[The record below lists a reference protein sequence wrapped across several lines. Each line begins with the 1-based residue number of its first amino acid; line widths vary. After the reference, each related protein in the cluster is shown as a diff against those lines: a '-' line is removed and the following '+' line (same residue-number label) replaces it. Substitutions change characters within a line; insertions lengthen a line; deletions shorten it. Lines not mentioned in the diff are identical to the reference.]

1 MSASV
6 LRKLKLAH
14 QSLGRG
20 DAAAAAA
27 LCEEVLARAPRNP
40 DALWL
45 LGTAALMQGRAQAAI
60 PLLERAVTAAP
71 ERGSALE
78 SLGLAY
84 LMAGDFAGA
93 EVALRRAAGMPGAP
107 ASVRMRL
114 GIALLEQGQHEAAIS
129 ELERALAAQPHD
141 RDAQLNLGRAYAGAG
156 RWSEAQGAFERVL
169 AVRADDC
176 DALYNLGLAQL
187 ERGEPVRARAA
198 FERVLALDPGN
209 VDARERLAASL
220 FLVGRYV
227 EALEHL
233 KPVVAARPQ
242 DAALKTALADALF
255 QTGAL
260 EEAES
265 AAHSALALDPQAR
278 GAYGL
283 LALVHYIRGELD
295 QAIDVLERGFER
307 TGEEPLLGSLVH
319 LHHRTCDW
327 PKWSAAWERL
337 VPLLETSSDIGSP
350 FWLLCERTS
359 AEQQLSYTRRW
370 ATKRF
375 GRIHA
380 ERPLPRSRKPGVRL
394 RIGYFSSDFQ
404 DHAVAHL
411 IVEALEMHDRE
422 RFEIHAYSY
431 GPDDKS
437 AVRARLQAGME
448 HFVDVA
454 WEADDALVR
463 RMRADELDV
472 LVDLKGY
479 TAGDRL
485 GVMAHRPC
493 PVQVTWLGYPGTTGT
508 DFIDYVI
515 ADEYII
521 PHGAERHYSERVLRL
536 PTCYQPN
543 DRKRVRVPPLE
554 RQAYGLPQD
563 AFVFCCFNQAVKI
576 VPEVF
581 TRWMSLLRRVPG
593 SVLWILEEN
602 RWALG
607 NLKRAAEALG
617 IDAQRIVVAERMPN
631 AQHLAR
637 FGAADLALDTA
648 PYTSHTTASDALWM
662 GCPLVALCGETFAAR
677 VSGSILSASG
687 LGELVTHTL
696 DDYEALALRLATDR
710 DYMTEVKGRVAA
722 AGATAP
728 TFDSAKFARDLEAL
742 YVQITNR

>member
-6 LRKLKLAH
+6 QRKLKLVH

-45 LGTAALMQGRAQAAI
+45 LGTASLMQGRAQAAI
-60 PLLERAVTAAP
+60 PVLERAVAAAP

-84 LMAGDFAGA
+84 LMAGDFARA
-93 EVALRRAAGMPGAP
+93 EGALRRAAGMPGAP

-114 GIALLEQGQHEAAIS
+114 GIALLEQGQHHAAIA
-129 ELERALAAQPHD
+129 ELESSLAAQPRD

-169 AVRADDC
+169 AVRTDDC

-187 ERGEPVRARAA
+187 ERGEPVRARAS

-209 VDARERLAASL
+209 VDARERLAASH
-220 FLVGRYV
+220 FVVGRYV

-233 KPVVAARPQ
+233 KQVAGVRPD
-242 DAALKTALADALF
+242 DAALKAALADALF

-260 EEAES
+260 EDAR
-265 AAHSALALDPQAR
+265 AAAGSALALDPEVR
-278 GAYGL
+278 GAHGL
-283 LALVHYIRGELD
+283 LALIHYIRGELD
-295 QAIDVLERGFER
+295 QAIGVLERGFER

-319 LHHRTCDW
+319 LLHRTCDW

-350 FWLLCERTS
+350 FWLLCEHTS

-370 ATKRF
+370 AAKRF

-380 ERPLPRSRKPGVRL
+380 ERPVPRSRKAGDRL

-411 IVEALEMHDRE
+411 IVETLEMHDRD

-431 GPDDKS
+431 GPDDRS
-437 AVRARLQAGME
+437 AVRARLKAGTE

-463 RMRADELDV
+463 RLRADALDV

-485 GVMAHRPC
+485 GVMAHRPS

-521 PHGAERHYSERVLRL
+521 PHGAEHHYSERVLRM

-543 DRKRVRVPPLE
+543 DCKRVRVPPLE
-554 RQAYGLPQD
+554 REAYGLPRD

-581 TRWMSLLRRVPG
+581 ARWMSLLRRVPG

-617 IDAQRIVVAERMPN
+617 VAAQRIVVAERLPN

-637 FGAADLALDTA
+637 FGAADLALDTH

-677 VSGSILSASG
+677 VSGSILTSGG
-687 LGELVTHTL
+687 LGELVTQTL
-696 DDYEALALRLATDR
+696 DNYEALAFRLATDR
-710 DYMTEVKGRVAA
+710 EYRADVRSRVAG
-722 AGATAP
+722 AGSDAP
-728 TFDSAKFARDLEAL
+728 TFNTRRFARDLEAL
-742 YVQITNR
+742 YVEIAR

>member
-6 LRKLKLAH
+6 QRKLKLAH

-45 LGTAALMQGRAQAAI
+45 LGTAALMEGRAQAAI
-60 PLLERAVTAAP
+60 PVLERAVTAAP

-84 LMAGDFAGA
+84 LMTGDFARA
-93 EVALRRAAGMPGAP
+93 EATLTRAAGMPGAP

-114 GIALLEQGQHEAAIS
+114 GIALLEQGRHDAAIA
-129 ELERALAAQPHD
+129 ELERALAAQPLD

-156 RWSEAQGAFERVL
+156 RWSEARSAFERVL
-169 AVRADDC
+169 AIRTDDC
-176 DALYNLGLAQL
+176 DALYNLGLAQM
-187 ERGEPVRARAA
+187 ECGEPVRARAA
-198 FERVLALDPGN
+198 FERVLALDPRN
-209 VDARERLAASL
+209 VDARERLAASH
-220 FLVGRYV
+220 FTVGRYV

-233 KPVVAARPQ
+233 KQVTIARPA
-242 DAALKTALADALF
+242 DAALKAALADALF

-260 EEAES
+260 EDAQ
-265 AAHSALALDPQAR
+265 AAARSALALDPQER

-283 LALVHYIRGELD
+283 LALIHYIRGELD
-295 QAIDVLERGFER
+295 QAIDVLERGFDR
-307 TGEEPLLGSLVH
+307 TGEEALLGSLVH
-319 LHHRTCDW
+319 LLHRTCDW
-327 PKWSAAWERL
+327 PKWRAAWERL
-337 VPLLETSSDIGSP
+337 VPLIETSSDIGSP
-350 FWLLCERTS
+350 FWLLCEHTS

-370 ATKRF
+370 AEKRF
-375 GRIHA
+375 GRIR
-380 ERPLPRSRKPGVRL
+380 EGRPEVRSRMAGERL

-411 IVEALEMHDRE
+411 IVEALEMHDRD
-422 RFEIHAYSY
+422 RFEIYAYSY

-437 AVRARLQAGME
+437 AVRARLHAATE

-454 WEADDALVR
+454 WEADDALVQR
-463 RMRADELDV
+463 LRADGLDV

-543 DRKRVRVPPLE
+543 DRQRVRVAPLE
-554 RQAYGLPQD
+554 RQSYGLPQN

-581 TRWMSLLRRVPG
+581 ARWMSLLRRVPD
-593 SVLWILEEN
+593 SVLWMLEEN
-602 RWALG
+602 RWALD
-607 NLKRAAEALG
+607 NLKCAAEREG
-617 IDAQRIVVAERMPN
+617 VDAARIVVAKRLPN

-637 FGAADLALDTA
+637 FAAADLALDTF

-662 GCPLVALCGETFAAR
+662 GCPLVALSGETFAAR
-677 VSGSILSASG
+677 VSGSILSANG

-696 DDYEALALRLATDR
+696 DDYEALAYRLATDG
-710 DYMTEVKGRVAA
+710 DYGAHIRGRVAA
-722 AGATAP
+722 ASSIAP
-728 TFDSAKFARDLEAL
+728 AFDSEKFARDLEAL
-742 YVQITNR
+742 YIQITNP